1 MSSKKEKILA
11 VALELF
17 ANEGYSATSTS
28 KIAKEAGVSEGLI
41 FRHFESKKG
50 LLEAIMVNTEER
62 LNEFFTPILFEKEPK
77 EVIRKVVNLPFGVG
91 EEEFGYWK
99 LQYKLKW
106 NKEYNNPDK
115 LKPFLDKLSW
125 AFSELGYEDPEEEA
139 ILLQQILEMISINV
153 LRDENKPALSY
164 YAFLSK
170 KYNL

>member
-1 MSSKKEKILA
+1 M
-11 VALELF
+11 ELF
-17 ANEGYSATSTS
+17 ANEGFSTTSTS

-50 LLEAIMVNTEER
+50 LLEAIMAGTEER
-62 LNEFFTPILFEKEPK
+62 LNEFFTPILLEQEPK
-77 EVIRKVVNLPFGVG
+77 EVIKKVVDMPFEVG
-91 EEEFGYWK
+91 EEEFDYWK

-125 AFSELGYEDPEEEA
+125 AFSKLGYERPEEEA
-139 ILLQQILEMISINV
+139 ILLQQILEMISISV
-153 LRDENKPALSY
+153 LRDENRPDLSY
-164 YAFLSK
+164 HAFLSK

>member
-17 ANEGYSATSTS
+17 ANEGYSATSTN

-50 LLEAIMVNTEER
+50 LLHAIMADTEER
-62 LNEFFTPILFEKEPK
+62 VNDVFAHIILEQDPK
-77 EVIRKVVNLPFGVG
+77 KVIRDLIEMPFDVK
-91 EEEFGYWK
+91 EEEADYWR

-115 LKPFLDKLSW
+115 MKPLLDKLSW
-125 AFSELGYEDPEEEA
+125 AFSELGYKDPEQEAVLLQHLLEA
-139 ILLQQILEMISINV
+139 ITISV
-153 LRDENKPALSY
+153 LRDETTPARTYQS
-164 YAFLSK
+164 FLLD
-170 KYNL
+170 KYKL

>member
-1 MSSKKEKILA
+1 M
-11 VALELF
+11 ALELF

-41 FRHFESKKG
+41 FRHFGSKKG
-50 LLEAIMVNTEER
+50 LLEAIMADTEER
-62 LNEFFTPILFEKEPK
+62 LNKFFAPILFEQEPK
-77 EVIRKVVNLPFGVG
+77 EVIKKVVDLPFEVG
-91 EEEFGYWK
+91 EEEFDYWK

-125 AFSELGYEDPEEEA
+125 AFLELGYEDPEEEA
-139 ILLQQILEMISINV
+139 ILLQQILEMISISV

-164 YAFLSK
+164 HAFLSK